1 MKSST
6 RFLEHF
12 HGFENIL
19 FAFFAES
26 GEVSEPPL
34 FCDSLDVGDG
44 AGFKVGPQEG
54 NLLRPKR
61 LELQQ
66 IQNRR
71 RIFLEQLPAQR
82 VVAGLNDFLQMLD
95 HAVADSWKFFE
106 LFRFLHELFDGFGQ
120 AVDQFGGLLI
130 TAVSA
135 DDGAVDFQKLRGFPE
150 DAGDLF
156 VVHGEAIINPG
167 RGN

>member
-1 MKSST
+1 
-6 RFLEHF
+6 
-12 HGFENIL
+12 
-19 FAFFAES
+19 
-26 GEVSEPPL
+26 
-34 FCDSLDVGDG
+34 
-44 AGFKVGPQEG
+44 
-54 NLLRPKR
+54 
-61 LELQQ
+61 
-66 IQNRR
+66 
-71 RIFLEQLPAQR
+71 
-82 VVAGLNDFLQMLD
+82 MLD
-95 HAVADSWKFFE
+95 HADADSWKFFE

-167 RGN
+167 IGN